1 MGNLFHHDDGFRHD
15 FAAFF
20 RIRGRFFRNLLGFAG
35 VVGILLDVRGHL
47 FHRGGDLLG
56 GGGLLRRALRH
67 GFRAAA
73 QFFAADGDIFR
84 GVFYVR
90 HDFFQL
96 LNHRV
101 QRPHQAVLLRAFPR
115 LHAQIALRH
124 FLRQLRNVAHVV
136 NQRVQIIRHLVEIAL
151 IRERH
156 FFWNVPF
163 GNPIQARGAHIDR
176 RDEGVYHVVHAN
188 HQLAPAAFEGVR
200 VAASA

>member
-1 MGNLFHHDDGFRHD
+1 MAGRADFLNKVGSRMNAGNKRDEHFARFRGNVQAAFGQIVDFFGGGFCNIRQFADFRRHDGKGFAVFLRARRLNRCVQREQPRLVGDLLDNRNFMGNLFHHDDGFRHD

-20 RIRGRFFRNLLGFAG
+20 CIRGRFFRNLLGFAG

-90 HDFFQL
+90 HDVFQL

-101 QRPHQAVLLRAFPR
+101 
-115 LHAQIALRH
+115 
-124 FLRQLRNVAHVV
+124 
-136 NQRVQIIRHLVEIAL
+136 
-151 IRERH
+151 
-156 FFWNVPF
+156 
-163 GNPIQARGAHIDR
+163 
-176 RDEGVYHVVHAN
+176 
-188 HQLAPAAFEGVR
+188 
-200 VAASA
+200 